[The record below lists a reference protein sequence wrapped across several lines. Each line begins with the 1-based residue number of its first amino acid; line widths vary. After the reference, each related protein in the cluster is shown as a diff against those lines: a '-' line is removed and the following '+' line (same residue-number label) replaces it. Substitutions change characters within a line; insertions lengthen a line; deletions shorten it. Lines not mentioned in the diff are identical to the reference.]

1 MSDAITKSDAPT
13 AIWVDHNGRRWDFS
27 LKISDRNRLKQAGI
41 DLFDAEQI
49 KQLFF
54 SPLDTLELIA
64 ECTRGRWEPQHCET
78 FDQKLTYEQFADLL
92 TANDESLDKA
102 TLAFMVALA
111 DFFRRLGRKDTAVL
125 VERAY
130 QAAQQIGEAAVARI
144 KTRSPAMVS
153 KIHEQTIRRLDREI
167 DAALAK
173 VEKELA
179 SPSDSST
186 SGLES

>member
-1 MSDAITKSDAPT
+1 MSEAITKPDAPT
-13 AIWVDHNGRRWDFS
+13 AIWVDHNGTRWDFS

-64 ECTRGRWEPQHCET
+64 ECERGLWEP
-78 FDQKLTYEQFADLL
+78 KLSYEEFADLL
-92 TANDESLDKA
+92 TANEESLDKG

-130 QAAQQIGEAAVARI
+130 QAAHQIGESAVARI
-144 KTRSPAMVS
+144 KTRSPEMVS
-153 KIHEQTIRRLDREI
+153 RIHKQTLAKLDRDI
-167 DAALAK
+167 DAALARADR
-173 VEKELA
+173 ELS

-186 SGLES
+186 SGPVS